1 MKASVDA
8 YELIKQFEGLRLEAY
23 LCPAGIWTIGY
34 GHTSGVSPNS
44 FITIQEADEYLHR
57 DVAAIEMQLNK
68 LNLSLRQCQWD
79 AIVSFVF
86 NVGIGN
92 FKASTL
98 LAKIRI
104 NPDDNSIIDE
114 FLRWVY
120 ANGKVMRGL
129 QKRRL
134 TEMKLY
140 FSDKLS
146 NV

>member
-8 YELIKQFEGLRLEAY
+8 YELIKQFEGLRLKAY

-104 NPDDNSIIDE
+104 NPDDNSIMDE

-120 ANGKVMRGL
+120 ANGKVMKGL

-134 TEMKLY
+134 AEMKLY
-140 FSDKLS
+140 FSDKLK
-146 NV
+146 

>member
-34 GHTSGVSPNS
+34 GHTSDVSPNS

-57 DVAAIEMQLNK
+57 DVATIEMQLNK
-68 LNLSLRQCQWD
+68 LNLSLSQCQWD

-104 NPDDNSIIDE
+104 NPDDNSIMDE

-134 TEMKLY
+134 AEMKLY
-140 FSDKLS
+140 FSDKLK
-146 NV
+146 

>member
-1 MKASVDA
+1 MKASIDA

-57 DVAAIEMQLNK
+57 DVATIEMQLNK

-104 NPDDNSIIDE
+104 NPDDNSIMDE

-134 TEMKLY
+134 AEMKLY
-140 FSDKLS
+140 FSDKLK
-146 NV
+146 

>member
-8 YELIKQFEGLRLEAY
+8 YKLIKQFEGLRLKAY

-57 DVAAIEMQLNK
+57 DVATIEMKLNK
-68 LNLSLRQCQWD
+68 LNLILRQCQWD
-79 AIVSFVF
+79 AIISFVF

-92 FKASTL
+92 FKSSTL

-104 NPDDNSIIDE
+104 NPEDNSIMDE

-120 ANGKVMRGL
+120 ANGKVMKGL

-134 TEMKLY
+134 AEMKLY
-140 FSDKLS
+140 FSDKLK
-146 NV
+146 

>member
-8 YELIKQFEGLRLEAY
+8 YELIKQSEGLLLKAY

-57 DVAAIEMQLNK
+57 DVATIEMQLNK

-120 ANGKVMRGL
+120 ANGKVIRGL

-140 FSDKLS
+140 FSDKLK
-146 NV
+146 

>member
-1 MKASVDA
+1 MKASIDA

-44 FITIQEADEYLHR
+44 FITIQAADEYLHR
-57 DVAAIEMQLNK
+57 DVATIEMQLNK

-104 NPDDNSIIDE
+104 NPDDNSIMDE

-140 FSDKLS
+140 FSDKLK
-146 NV
+146 

>member
-1 MKASVDA
+1 MKASIDA

-57 DVAAIEMQLNK
+57 DVATIEMQLNK

-92 FKASTL
+92 FKSSTL

-104 NPDDNSIIDE
+104 NPDDNSIMDE

-120 ANGKVMRGL
+120 ANGKVMKGL

-140 FSDKLS
+140 FSDKLK
-146 NV
+146 

>member
-1 MKASVDA
+1 
-8 YELIKQFEGLRLEAY
+8 
-23 LCPAGIWTIGY
+23 
-34 GHTSGVSPNS
+34 
-44 FITIQEADEYLHR
+44 
-57 DVAAIEMQLNK
+57 MQLNK
-68 LNLSLRQCQWD
+68 LNLILRQCQWD
-79 AIVSFVF
+79 AIISFVF

-92 FKASTL
+92 FKSSTL

-120 ANGKVMRGL
+120 ANGKVIRGL

-140 FSDKLS
+140 FSDKLK
-146 NV
+146 

>member
-8 YELIKQFEGLRLEAY
+8 YELIKQFEGLRLKAY

-57 DVAAIEMQLNK
+57 DVATIEMQLNK
-68 LNLSLRQCQWD
+68 LNLILRQCQWD

-92 FKASTL
+92 FKSSTL

-104 NPDDNSIIDE
+104 NPDDNSIMDE

-120 ANGKVMRGL
+120 ANGKVKKGL

-134 TEMKLY
+134 AEMKLY
-140 FSDKLS
+140 FSDKLK
-146 NV
+146 

>member
-8 YELIKQFEGLRLEAY
+8 YELIKQFEGLRLKAY

-57 DVAAIEMQLNK
+57 DVATIEMQLNK

-98 LAKIRI
+98 LAKIRT
-104 NPDDNSIIDE
+104 NPDDNSIMDE

-120 ANGKVMRGL
+120 ANGKVMKGL

-134 TEMKLY
+134 AEMKLY
-140 FSDKLS
+140 FSDKLK
-146 NV
+146 

>member
-57 DVAAIEMQLNK
+57 DVATIEMQLNK
-68 LNLSLRQCQWD
+68 LNLSLRECQWD

-104 NPDDNSIIDE
+104 NPEDNSIMDE

-120 ANGKVMRGL
+120 ANGKVMKGL

-134 TEMKLY
+134 AEMKLY
-140 FSDKLS
+140 FSDKLK
-146 NV
+146 

>member
-34 GHTSGVSPNS
+34 GHASGVSPNS

-140 FSDKLS
+140 FSDKLK
-146 NV
+146 

>member
-8 YELIKQFEGLRLEAY
+8 YELIKQFEGLRLKAY

-92 FKASTL
+92 VKASTL

-134 TEMKLY
+134 AEMKLY
-140 FSDKLS
+140 FSDKLK
-146 NV
+146 

>member
-1 MKASVDA
+1 MKASIDA

-57 DVAAIEMQLNK
+57 DVASIEMQLNK
-68 LNLSLRQCQWD
+68 LNLILRQCQCD

-92 FKASTL
+92 FRSSTL
-98 LAKIRI
+98 LAKIRT
-104 NPDDNSIIDE
+104 NPDDNSIMDE

-120 ANGKVMRGL
+120 ANGKVMKGL

-134 TEMKLY
+134 AEMKLY
-140 FSDKLS
+140 FSDKLK
-146 NV
+146 

>member
-44 FITIQEADEYLHR
+44 FIRIQEADEYLHR

-140 FSDKLS
+140 FSDKLK
-146 NV
+146 

>member
-8 YELIKQFEGLRLEAY
+8 YKLIKQFEGLRLEAY

-57 DVAAIEMQLNK
+57 DVATIEMQLNK
-68 LNLSLRQCQWD
+68 LNLILRQCQWD

-92 FKASTL
+92 FKSSTL

-104 NPDDNSIIDE
+104 NPEDNSIMDE

-120 ANGKVMRGL
+120 ANGKVMKGL

-134 TEMKLY
+134 AEMKLY
-140 FSDKLS
+140 FSDKLK
-146 NV
+146 

>member
-86 NVGIGN
+86 NIGIGD

-140 FSDKLS
+140 FSDKLK
-146 NV
+146 

>member
-8 YELIKQFEGLRLEAY
+8 YELIKQFEGLRLKAY

-86 NVGIGN
+86 NIGIGN

-140 FSDKLS
+140 FSDKLK
-146 NV
+146 

>member
-8 YELIKQFEGLRLEAY
+8 YELIKQFKGLRLEAY

-140 FSDKLS
+140 FSDKLK
-146 NV
+146 

>member
-8 YELIKQFEGLRLEAY
+8 YELIKQFEGLRLKAY

-57 DVAAIEMQLNK
+57 DVATIEMQLNK
-68 LNLSLRQCQWD
+68 LNLILRQCQWD

-92 FKASTL
+92 FKSSTL

-104 NPDDNSIIDE
+104 NPEDNSIMDE

-120 ANGKVMRGL
+120 ANGKVMKGL

-134 TEMKLY
+134 AEMKLY
-140 FSDKLS
+140 FSDKLK
-146 NV
+146 

>member
-44 FITIQEADEYLHR
+44 FITIQEADEHLHR
-57 DVAAIEMQLNK
+57 DIAAIEMQLNK

-140 FSDKLS
+140 FSDKLK
-146 NV
+146 

>member
-120 ANGKVMRGL
+120 AKGKVMRGL

-140 FSDKLS
+140 FSDKLK
-146 NV
+146 

>member
-1 MKASVDA
+1 MKASVYA
-8 YELIKQFEGLRLEAY
+8 YELIKQFEGLRLKAY

-57 DVAAIEMQLNK
+57 DVATIEMQLNK
-68 LNLSLRQCQWD
+68 LNLILRQCQWD
-79 AIVSFVF
+79 AIISFVF

-92 FKASTL
+92 FESSTL

-104 NPDDNSIIDE
+104 NPEDNSIIDE

-120 ANGKVMRGL
+120 ANGKVMKGL

-134 TEMKLY
+134 AEMKLY
-140 FSDKLS
+140 FSDKLK
-146 NV
+146 

>member
-92 FKASTL
+92 FKSSTL

-104 NPDDNSIIDE
+104 NPEDNSIMDE

-120 ANGKVMRGL
+120 ANGKVMKGL

-134 TEMKLY
+134 AEMKLY
-140 FSDKLS
+140 FSDKLK
-146 NV
+146 

>member
-57 DVAAIEMQLNK
+57 DVATIEMKLNK
-68 LNLSLRQCQWD
+68 LNLILRQCQWD
-79 AIVSFVF
+79 AIISFVF

-104 NPDDNSIIDE
+104 NPDDNSIMDE

-140 FSDKLS
+140 FSDKLK
-146 NV
+146 

>member
-57 DVAAIEMQLNK
+57 DVATIEMQLNK

-140 FSDKLS
+140 FSDKRK
-146 NV
+146 

>member
-8 YELIKQFEGLRLEAY
+8 YQLIKQFEGLRLEAY

-34 GHTSGVSPNS
+34 GHTSDVSPNS
-44 FITIQEADEYLHR
+44 FITTQEADEYLHR
-57 DVAAIEMQLNK
+57 DVASVEMQLNK
-68 LNLSLRQCQWD
+68 LNLSLSQCQWD

-104 NPDDNSIIDE
+104 NRDDNSIMDE

-134 TEMKLY
+134 AEMKLY
-140 FSDKLS
+140 FSDKLK
-146 NV
+146 

>member
-1 MKASVDA
+1 MKASIDA

-57 DVAAIEMQLNK
+57 DVATIEMQLNK
-68 LNLSLRQCQWD
+68 LNLILRQCQWD

-104 NPDDNSIIDE
+104 NPDDNSIMDE

-120 ANGKVMRGL
+120 ANGKVKKGL

-134 TEMKLY
+134 AEMKLY
-140 FSDKLS
+140 FSDKLK
-146 NV
+146 

>member
-134 TEMKLY
+134 TEIKLY
-140 FSDKLS
+140 FSDKLK
-146 NV
+146 

>member
-1 MKASVDA
+1 
-8 YELIKQFEGLRLEAY
+8 
-23 LCPAGIWTIGY
+23 
-34 GHTSGVSPNS
+34 
-44 FITIQEADEYLHR
+44 
-57 DVAAIEMQLNK
+57 MQLNK

-86 NVGIGN
+86 NVGIGT

-104 NPDDNSIIDE
+104 NPDDNSIMDE

-140 FSDKLS
+140 FSDKLK
-146 NV
+146 

>member
-8 YELIKQFEGLRLEAY
+8 YELIKQFEGLRLEAH

-34 GHTSGVSPNS
+34 GHTSDVSPNS

-86 NVGIGN
+86 NIGIGN

-140 FSDKLS
+140 FSDKLK
-146 NV
+146 

>member
-34 GHTSGVSPNS
+34 GHTSDVSPNS
-44 FITIQEADEYLHR
+44 CITIQEADEYLHR
-57 DVAAIEMQLNK
+57 DVASVELQLNK
-68 LNLSLRQCQWD
+68 LNLSLSQCQWD

-104 NPDDNSIIDE
+104 NPDDNSIMDE

-120 ANGKVMRGL
+120 ANGKVMKGL

-134 TEMKLY
+134 AEMKLY
-140 FSDKLS
+140 FSDKLR
-146 NV
+146 

>member
-8 YELIKQFEGLRLEAY
+8 YELIRQFEGLRLEAY

-86 NVGIGN
+86 NIGIGN

-140 FSDKLS
+140 FSDKLK
-146 NV
+146 

>member
-8 YELIKQFEGLRLEAY
+8 YELIKQLEGLRLEAY

-134 TEMKLY
+134 TEIKLY
-140 FSDKLS
+140 FSDKLK
-146 NV
+146 

>member
-1 MKASVDA
+1 
-8 YELIKQFEGLRLEAY
+8 
-23 LCPAGIWTIGY
+23 
-34 GHTSGVSPNS
+34 
-44 FITIQEADEYLHR
+44 
-57 DVAAIEMQLNK
+57 MQLNK

-134 TEMKLY
+134 AEMKLY
-140 FSDKLS
+140 FSDKLK
-146 NV
+146 

>member
-8 YELIKQFEGLRLEAY
+8 YELIKQFEGLRLKAY

-140 FSDKLS
+140 FSDKLK
-146 NV
+146 